1 MRGTTELLRR
11 ATMRPSRCFL
21 RLLLQQQLLRQTR
34 SCSTARCRASG
45 ARRRVPA
52 TWRERA
58 GPFRWW
64 RWRLLV
70 VLFGNVESGRQEKKG
85 RCGRRFGPFAKGPA
99 NHHAAELSET
109 RDFAPAN
116 RANSPHSATS
126 AAVPM
131 EKSLIDGEAG
141 NEEPDLGVDDA
152 NPTEFP
158 ASLFPFS
165 AADERCESRRMSED
179 MVSR

>member
-11 ATMRPSRCFL
+11 ATMTTEPVFPPAPAAAATAPPNTLLFDSTLSSERRPS
-21 RLLLQQQLLRQTR
+21 TR
-34 SCSTARCRASG
+34 PSDVAGEGRAFSVVAVASVGRFVWECRKRTSG
-45 ARRRVPA
+45 
-52 TWRERA
+52 
-58 GPFRWW
+58 
-64 RWRLLV
+64 
-70 VLFGNVESGRQEKKG
+70 KKG